1 MKKILSTL
9 LVACTMLSHMQAQDY
24 KEVWIYPDG
33 NYPELNGHEND
44 NPRTTERWTAQPYM
58 HIYRAST
65 DKAAARTVVC
75 LPGGGYSHLSLV
87 NEGSSW
93 APYFNEL
100 GINLVVLAYRMPYG
114 HDQIP
119 QNDVYDGIRYLKAHA
134 TELGID
140 PNNIGIMGFSAG
152 GHLAS
157 TVATRAPKDVRPN
170 FQILFYPVISMDTLV
185 THRGSHDNLIGR
197 YAGQDLVDL
206 YSNEKQ
212 IDAQTPRAIIL
223 LADDDRAVPSPNG
236 VNYYLAMKKKGIP
249 ATLHVYPKG
258 GHGFGFKDTFRYHD
272 AMLKDLTDWLT
283 TGLK

>member
-1 MKKILSTL
+1 
-9 LVACTMLSHMQAQDY
+9 MLSQMQAQDY

-44 NPRTTERWTAQPYM
+44 IPRTTERWTAQPYM

-100 GINLVVLAYRMPYG
+100 GINFVVLAYRMPYG

-134 TELGID
+134 TELGFD
-140 PNNIGIMGFSAG
+140 PNDVGIMGFSAG

-258 GHGFGFKDTFRYHD
+258 GHGFGFKDTFKYHD
-272 AMLKDLTDWLT
+272 AMLKDLTDWL
-283 TGLK
+283 KSF

>member
-1 MKKILSTL
+1 M
-9 LVACTMLSHMQAQDY
+9 LVACTMLSHIQAQDY

-44 NPRTTERWTAQPYM
+44 SPRTTERWTAQPYM

-134 TELGID
+134 TELGIN
-140 PNNIGIMGFSAG
+140 PNDVGIMGFSAG
-152 GHLAS
+152 GHLH
-157 TVATRAPKDVRPN
+157 PKMCVPTSRFCSIP
-170 FQILFYPVISMDTLV
+170 SSRW
-185 THRGSHDNLIGR
+185 TH
-197 YAGQDLVDL
+197 
-206 YSNEKQ
+206 
-212 IDAQTPRAIIL
+212 L
-223 LADDDRAVPSPNG
+223 LPIAA
-236 VNYYLAMKKKGIP
+236 
-249 ATLHVYPKG
+249 
-258 GHGFGFKDTFRYHD
+258 
-272 AMLKDLTDWLT
+272 LT
-283 TGLK
+283 TT

>member
-1 MKKILSTL
+1 
-9 LVACTMLSHMQAQDY
+9 MLSQMQAQDY

-44 NPRTTERWTAQPYM
+44 IPRTTERWTAQPYM

-100 GINLVVLAYRMPYG
+100 GINFVVLAYRMPYG

-140 PNNIGIMGFSAG
+140 PNDVGIMGFS
-152 GHLAS
+152 
-157 TVATRAPKDVRPN
+157 
-170 FQILFYPVISMDTLV
+170 FYPVISMDTLV

-258 GHGFGFKDTFRYHD
+258 GHGFGFKDTFKYHD
-272 AMLKDLTDWLT
+272 AMLKDLTDWL
-283 TGLK
+283 KSF